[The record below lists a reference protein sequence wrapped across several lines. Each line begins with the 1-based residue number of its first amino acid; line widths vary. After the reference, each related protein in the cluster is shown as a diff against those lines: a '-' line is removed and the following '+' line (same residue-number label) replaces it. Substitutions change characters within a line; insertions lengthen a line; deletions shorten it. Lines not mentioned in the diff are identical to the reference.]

1 MSAVESVF
9 VEVVE
14 LSVRGGVLIGLGLV
28 ARFALRRVVPPRFLF
43 AGWLLLAALLLLPWR
58 VSVPWHLWAGAPVAS
73 APLAVSSVDQPSE
86 ASQPVRVAVPFVEP
100 TSGRE
105 LRVVAP
111 PRIETA
117 SFDFL
122 GQAVVMPR
130 SWLVGLM
137 ALWLT
142 GVTGLV
148 MVRLVALWRLARALR
163 RTRHSVAGRLSEVV
177 RVEASALGLKR
188 TPAIIVTS
196 LVETPALCGL
206 VRPELLFPVGFE
218 RRVSADELAWVVRHE
233 LAHLQRRDTWAQA
246 WMQAACAVHWFNP
259 LVWFAARV
267 AREDGELACDEAV
280 LRRHADTDSARQAY
294 GETLLSVIGGA
305 RSAPRLPAAVGI
317 VESQRQLM
325 KRIIQIAA
333 HRPPTLLRTLA
344 GLALLTGVV
353 AVGATQATEPA
364 KVESVKPAP
373 ANVLAVPQGLPRVP
387 PREVSAKEQ
396 KRIERIEAERAQWE
410 ENVTYKLE
418 GIGRVAGEPVAIISL
433 NGNLCAVTTDVNL
446 LRYLVNDIDVE
457 KEQVTLTHRE
467 KPPLVLTLTTS
478 NPIEV
483 PEISE
488 QRIDML
494 LSTKESIQSMRDFR
508 GLGGDLEMVW
518 NNVNREGQIRIL
530 LDYLRRGKVVGIIN
544 GPNSNEGYYGNLLNK
559 EISRRDKVRRDAF
572 VLSLTPEQRARFNTP
587 QQAINLKASSA
598 EREKLIAA
606 GKAVQSTRDEV
617 VANLTPEQR
626 ALYDEW
632 MSWMGMPTNLLGS
645 R

>member
-1 MSAVESVF
+1 MSPLESGF

-58 VSVPWHLWAGAPVAS
+58 VSVPWHLWAEAPVAS

-86 ASQPVRVAVPFVEP
+86 VSQPVRLAVPSGEP
-100 TSGRE
+100 TPARE
-105 LRVVAP
+105 PRIVAP

-122 GQAVVMPR
+122 DQAVVMPR
-130 SWLVGLM
+130 SWLVGLA

-142 GVTGLV
+142 GVAVLV
-148 MVRLVALWRLARALR
+148 VVRVVALRRLARALR
-163 RTRHSVAGRLSEVV
+163 RTRHSLAVRLSEAV
-177 RVEASALGLKR
+177 RAEASALGLEK

-196 LVETPALCGL
+196 LVETPALCGI
-206 VRPELLFPVGFE
+206 VRPKLLFPVGFE
-218 RRVSADELAWVVRHE
+218 TRVSSDELAWVVRHE

-259 LVWFAARV
+259 LVWLAARM

-280 LRRHADTDSARQAY
+280 LRRHAGTESERHSY
-294 GETLLSVIGGA
+294 GQTLLSVIGGA
-305 RSAPRLPAAVGI
+305 RNAPRLPAAVGI
-317 VESQRQLM
+317 VEGQRQLM

-353 AVGATQATEPA
+353 AVGATQATPPA
-364 KVESVKPAP
+364 TVESVKPAP
-373 ANVLAVPQGLPRVP
+373 TSGLAVPQGLPLVP

-396 KRIERIEAERAQWE
+396 KRIERIQAERTQWE

-433 NGNLCAVTTDVNL
+433 DGNLCAVTTDVTL

-457 KEQVTLTHRE
+457 KEQVTLTHRD

-478 NPIEV
+478 NPIEL
-483 PEISE
+483 PEISDRQVE
-488 QRIDML
+488 FF
-494 LSTKESIQSMRDFR
+494 LSTKERIWNMREFR
-508 GLGGDLEMVW
+508 VGDLMMVW
-518 NNVNREGQIRIL
+518 NDVNREGQIRAL
-530 LDYLRRGKVVGIIN
+530 TSYLKVGFAVGIIPQS
-544 GPNSNEGYYGNLLNK
+544 GEISYSNVLRK

-572 VLSLTPEQRARFNTP
+572 IASLTPEQRARFNTP
-587 QQAINLKASSA
+587 QRAINFKASLA

-606 GKAVQSTRDEV
+606 GKVVETGKAEV
-617 VANLTPEQR
+617 VAALTPEQR

-632 MSWMGMPTNLLGS
+632 MSWMGMPTNLQSS